1 MISVLS
7 KLSIR
12 YLIRYLRFDKDI
24 LLIIGIF
31 KNCYFSCILQW
42 KPEGRKRQEIKKEI
56 YVMLAS
62 FYLVWIAYVSVS
74 VLILLGYQVPEQTQL
89 ASALLTKF
97 GVIINPFVFV
107 FRNKEVSELQYTQ
120 TLVCHCT
127 SLMSFLCN
135 LILYN

>member
-1 MISVLS
+1 
-7 KLSIR
+7 
-12 YLIRYLRFDKDI
+12 
-24 LLIIGIF
+24 
-31 KNCYFSCILQW
+31 
-42 KPEGRKRQEIKKEI
+42 
-56 YVMLAS
+56 MLAS

-127 SLMSFLCN
+127 SL
-135 LILYN
+135 